1 MKIRFNTMK
10 KKEEVNNDYCV
21 IVPSPIN
28 HLIITQI
35 YNKDRIYAF
44 GYMRE
49 ESRLFIQ
56 MLDGKLPEPV
66 LKVFDCIPPNIA
78 FEFEETNDKYNYLIK
93 KIYPSYLTFNLPV
106 LDVWRGY

>member
-10 KKEEVNNDYCV
+10 KTKELNNNEFCG
-21 IVPSPIN
+21 IVPPPVK

-44 GYMRE
+44 GYMEE

-56 MLDGKLPEPV
+56 MLDGNLPSPI
-66 LKVFDCIPPNIA
+66 LKVFDCIPSNVA
-78 FEFEETNDKYNYLIK
+78 YEFEESNDKYNYLIK
-93 KIYPSYLTFNLPV
+93 KIYPSYLTFDLPV
-106 LDVWRGY
+106 LDVWR